1 MRRLTAADF
10 AVILAALILIGVAAA
25 PALRARSFRSMTNR
39 AIGRVEA
46 VRTAALGQKREN
58 GSWPVASPVG
68 ASPPQL
74 AALFPGD
81 SALVFPGFSL
91 EWQTLGVVEYVE
103 RPMAQRP
110 IARPGDA
117 PPDSVAPELIPSVRP
132 LGRLVLHTGD
142 DALLGELLARYGTES
157 SFVLDSTWNLVI
169 DDLRGDSIP

>member
-1 MRRLTAADF
+1 
-10 AVILAALILIGVAAA
+10 
-25 PALRARSFRSMTNR
+25 
-39 AIGRVEA
+39 
-46 VRTAALGQKREN
+46 
-58 GSWPVASPVG
+58 
-68 ASPPQL
+68 
-74 AALFPGD
+74 
-81 SALVFPGFSL
+81 
-91 EWQTLGVVEYVE
+91 
-103 RPMAQRP
+103 MAQRP